1 MNIRI
6 SNNLLKLAAVNP
18 SAVTSTPA
26 IPKKT
31 TAPSPISSVTA
42 PPATLAMSQGASG
55 GYTPPA
61 TKAPAATVDYSKP
74 YTPVNPYAAQY
85 KSQFPKG
92 DEQYAPGSGTAM
104 SPEQMRVRNLYRLNE
119 ANIANPGSIPA
130 AALDGGDGEV
140 QKQQQAQSDWM
151 ANRNLATLK
160 QMRSEG
166 KFVPDAALETGPD
179 ANYMAQMNATNP
191 GYGSYLAD
199 SLKRV
204 GNRYGGGFELE
215 HPNDELLDYSSYAL
229 EAAPQLLMAAGT
241 GGGSTA
247 PGILGG
253 ASRIV
258 PTATRAVTSR
268 VAPLATQALSK
279 VPGATGL
286 AQFATKGISPN
297 LVSNVATGIAESP
310 VGSAVMSRV
319 APFAS
324 QLAARVPGAGNLGR
338 FLSPQG
344 KFVGNAVTTLGN
356 SAMSAFNPVPV
367 LSRTFGAGG
376 MASTPIKNIVA
387 QKMIGAPILQNAI
400 SNVQGVAG
408 DVSSYAA
415 DNPDAGFIDQLGQ
428 GAQSA
433 ASRVAVDPTVL
444 TNRLGVGAS
453 TALPVLAASA
463 RGFGLD
469 PSFLT
474 SGQTG
479 KAINTATNFGPG
491 SLLGA
496 KGWDNRVYENTN
508 DVFRGDFAGDDNTRN
523 DLYSQVTQGNVE
535 NVKGLP
541 WADVA
546 GGDRNKL
553 QELGVSWALAPNAL
567 DTLMQPDA
575 NGRRD
580 PRAAQLA
587 QSISDLRSYNP
598 NDPASLE
605 QSRLA
610 QDNIMGI
617 MKSMPE
623 LTPYFAQADD
633 SQQAAAE
640 QPQGAPQG

>member
-6 SNNLLKLAAVNP
+6 SNNLLKLAADNP

-31 TAPSPISSVTA
+31 PAPSSAI
-42 PPATLAMSQGASG
+42 PATLAMSQGASG

-74 YTPVNPYAAQY
+74 YTHVNPYAAQY

-92 DEQYAPGSGTAM
+92 DEQYAPGSGNAM
-104 SPEQMRVRNLYRLNE
+104 SSEQIRVRNLYRLNE
-119 ANIANPGSIPA
+119 ANMANPGSIPA

-140 QKQQQAQSDWM
+140 QAQGQAHSDWI
-151 ANRNLATLK
+151 ANRNSTILN
-160 QMRSEG
+160 QMRREG
-166 KFVPDAALETGPD
+166 KSVPDAALQTGLSD
-179 ANYMAQMNATNP
+179 AELATSYANSP
-191 GYGSYLAD
+191 SYLSMLGD
-199 SLKRV
+199 SGKRV
-204 GNRYGGGFELE
+204 LNRWGGNFELNHE
-215 HPNDELLDYSSYAL
+215 NNNLLDWSSYAL
-229 EAAPQLLMAAGT
+229 EAAPQFLLAAGT

-247 PGILGG
+247 PGAIN
-253 ASRIV
+253 A
-258 PTATRAVTSR
+258 TSR
-268 VAPLATQALSK
+268 FLPTVGRALSSRVTPLATQALSK

-286 AQFATKGISPN
+286 AQFATKGVSPN
-297 LVSNVATGIAESP
+297 LVSNIATGIAESP

-344 KFVGNAVTTLGN
+344 EFVGNAVSNLAN
-356 SAMSAFNPVPV
+356 SAMSAFNPLPV

-376 MASTPIKNIVA
+376 IASNPIKNIVA
-387 QKMIGAPILQNAI
+387 QNMIGAPIVQNTI

-415 DNPDAGFIDQLGQ
+415 DNPDAGVLDQAGQ
-428 GAQSA
+428 LAQSVG
-433 ASRVAVDPTVL
+433 SRVAVDPTVL
-444 TNRLGVGAS
+444 TNRLGIGAS
-453 TALPVLAASA
+453 TALPLLAASMRA
-463 RGFGLD
+463 SGVD

-474 SGQTG
+474 EGQTG
-479 KAINTATNFGPG
+479 KVINTATNLGPG

-496 KGWDNRVYENTN
+496 KGWENRVYENADN
-508 DVFRGDFAGDDNTRN
+508 VFRGEFAADDDARN
-523 DLYSQVTQGNVE
+523 QIYLQAAKGNVE
-535 NVKGLP
+535 GVKRFP

-546 GGDRNKL
+546 GGDPNKL
-553 QELGVSWALAPNAL
+553 QELGVSWALAPNTL
-567 DTLMQPDA
+567 DMLMQPDA

-587 QSISDLRSYNP
+587 QSITDLRSYDP

-605 QSRLA
+605 KSRLA
-610 QDNIMGI
+610 QDNIMSI
-617 MKSMPE
+617 MQSVPE
-623 LTPYFAQADD
+623 VAPYFAKADD
-633 SQQAAAE
+633 SRQAVAE